1 MKQNVLSK
9 YQNIRKMVKLE
20 KQLAA
25 LVVTQENELLIET
38 TSCDNDSKTQQM
50 ILKQKN
56 ELIDVNDPHNVKM
69 KLQLENDFLTLMDEQ
84 SKIHQQKLD
93 DLQKRQK
100 DKMQGM
106 LQRLESDDYQPVTD
120 KKIRSHY
127 HLPSLLKSP
136 IPKKMSLSMSGP
148 NSPMITPTH
157 SKSDEDF
164 NKFLDDRGSPI
175 GSLAS
180 DDSFDD
186 RKLSSSKKKKKHE
199 SITEEKS
206 LSSSTPNALSL
217 SKEDKKSKKSK
228 HQSSNSS
235 DEEKSST
242 HSTPS
247 TPLFIREESN
257 SSKERS
263 NSFSEPKAKRKS
275 SKAPPPELEAIT
287 TKSSRSGSLSNS
299 DDKPRRKNSKAPVYI
314 VVDDPE
320 DGVDTGSPKSVSR
333 KSSKDDPLQF
343 EETSEETVKSSSSS
357 KSSSK
362 KKYKSS
368 QLSIEGKGGEE
379 ED

>member
-1 MKQNVLSK
+1 
-9 YQNIRKMVKLE
+9 
-20 KQLAA
+20 
-25 LVVTQENELLIET
+25 
-38 TSCDNDSKTQQM
+38 
-50 ILKQKN
+50 
-56 ELIDVNDPHNVKM
+56 M

-217 SKEDKKSKKSK
+217 SKEDKKSKKNLNIN
-228 HQSSNSS
+228 HQIVL
-235 DEEKSST
+235 T
-242 HSTPS
+242 
-247 TPLFIREESN
+247 
-257 SSKERS
+257 
-263 NSFSEPKAKRKS
+263 
-275 SKAPPPELEAIT
+275 
-287 TKSSRSGSLSNS
+287 
-299 DDKPRRKNSKAPVYI
+299 RRKVLLTALLQLHCLLEKKATQAKN
-314 VVDDPE
+314 DPIRFLNQKQRE
-320 DGVDTGSPKSVSR
+320 KAA
-333 KSSKDDPLQF
+333 KLLHQNWKQ
-343 EETSEETVKSSSSS
+343 
-357 KSSSK
+357 
-362 KKYKSS
+362 S
-368 QLSIEGKGGEE
+368 QLNLHVLEVFLILMINHDEKTAKLLFTLLLMIQKMELTLVVQNLFLE
-379 ED
+379 NHPKMILYNLKKHRKKL